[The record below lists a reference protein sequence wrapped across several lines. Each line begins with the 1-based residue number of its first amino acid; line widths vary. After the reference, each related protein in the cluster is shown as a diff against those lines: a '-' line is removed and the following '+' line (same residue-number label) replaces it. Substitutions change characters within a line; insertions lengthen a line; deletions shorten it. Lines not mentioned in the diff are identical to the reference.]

1 MGRER
6 YFKGKYYISIDIIS
20 FYFDRDEC
28 IEFGARTQGADNLLL
43 HFLGISNA
51 VYNICRAFRISFFL
65 YTQDNPPSGCIR
77 ESTDGF
83 PHRFRKTSRS
93 LFDLEVVSFYII
105 KPLEQFFLCHF
116 RYYFNAKLLNFREQS
131 EIVRLHGLDHRLDE
145 CYLRIRQLIFI
156 IQLPVNLLNTH
167 TPVDITP
174 RREVL
179 EWNIRPGI
187 ARVVLGNF

>member
-65 YTQDNPPSGCIR
+65 YTQDDPPSGCIR

-93 LFDLEVVSFYII
+93 LFDLEVVPFYII

-145 CYLRIRQLIFI
+145 CYLRVRQFI
-156 IQLPVNLLNTH
+156 LVVKLPIYLLNTH

-179 EWNIRPGI
+179 LRNKSEFIPNN
-187 ARVVLGNF
+187 VLG